1 MIPIEEQL
9 ETIERGAVELI
20 DKNELIEK
28 LKRGKPLVIKA
39 GFDPTAPD
47 LHLGHTVLINKLRQ
61 FQDLGHDVVFLI
73 GDFTGMIGD
82 PTGVSETRKVLTK
95 EAVEEN
101 AQTYKEQVFK
111 ILDVNKTRVL
121 FNSEL
126 LNAMGVIGF
135 SQLGAKF
142 TVARMMEREDFKTRY
157 KEGRDISILEFY
169 YPLMQG
175 YDSVHLKADVELG
188 GTDQKF
194 NLLMGRTLQKRYGQ
208 EPQIVLT
215 LPLLEGTDGVRKM
228 SKSYGNTIAI
238 RDKPSE
244 MFGKILSITDDL
256 MWRYYELLSFKSLAE
271 IRKLKSDVD
280 SGTVHPKA
288 AKVGLAKEI
297 VTRFHCANTA
307 NQAEAEFNTIFAKGG
322 VPDDITEVSVTLPP
336 DGIGLL
342 ELMTKTGL
350 TASNGEAR
358 RLIVQ
363 GGVRIDQEKIED
375 VKHCFCAK
383 SKFLLQAGKRKF
395 LRVELV

>member
-1 MIPIEEQL
+1 MLPIEEQL
-9 ETIERGAVELI
+9 ENIERGTVELI

-101 AQTYKEQVFK
+101 AKTYKEQVFK

-121 FNSEL
+121 FNSEW

-228 SKSYGNTIAI
+228 SKSYGNYIAI
-238 RDKPSE
+238 RDKPSD

-271 IRKLKSDVD
+271 IRKLKSDV
-280 SGTVHPKA
+280 GAGALHPKA

-297 VTRFHCANTA
+297 VARFHDANA
-307 NQAEAEFNTIFAKGG
+307 ADQAESEFNTVFAKGG
-322 VPDDITEVSVTLPP
+322 VPDDIPEVSVTLPL

-363 GGVRIDQEKIED
+363 GGVRIDQEKVED
-375 VKHCFCAK
+375 AKHGFRTK
-383 SKFLLQAGKRKF
+383 GKFLLQAGKRKF